1 LSELSIFRNFALNM
15 AIRWITRRTSP
26 VKNGLKHSKKE
37 KMTKKISDQKF
48 GIDLSKDRLLI
59 NEHRED
65 CRVPLREVTVKQ
77 ATNQL
82 LATGEIKKVI
92 SVIGAGKEATVLLAQ
107 EGATDDLI
115 CAKVWR
121 YFTSTSK
128 KRLQGTHHVTKEMMA
143 SIAAKQE
150 YWNLYGLHKVKIPVP
165 KPRYLLNNIMMMDF
179 ISIEE
184 DSLVPAPLL
193 SDVDISEYDDP
204 ENILYE
210 AIDIIA
216 HVFLDAHMVHGD
228 YSNDNLMI
236 NEDGLITM
244 DVSQSVL
251 YNQKTFINTPVR
263 LRIDKAVRYLL
274 RDITNLNKGFY
285 KYRITIDPEEVVQ
298 NIVRDLPEKLQE
310 YLDQSKSIL
319 PLSGYIPER
328 YMSKEM
334 LRSEVYHNRTGKRYQ
349 KRKR

>member
-1 LSELSIFRNFALNM
+1 
-15 AIRWITRRTSP
+15 
-26 VKNGLKHSKKE
+26 
-37 KMTKKISDQKF
+37 MTKKKIDQKF
-48 GIDLSKDRLLI
+48 GKNLSKDGHLM
-59 NEHRED
+59 NEYRED
-65 CRVPLREVTVKQ
+65 CRIPLREVTVKQ

-82 LATGEIKKVI
+82 LATSEIKKVF

-107 EGATDDLI
+107 EEATDELI
-115 CAKVWR
+115 CAKVFR
-121 YFTSTSK
+121 YFTNTIK

-143 SIAAKQE
+143 SLAAKQE
-150 YWNLYGLHKVKIPVP
+150 FWNLYGLHKVKIPVP

-179 ISIEE
+179 ISVEE

-193 SDVDISEYDDP
+193 SDVDINEFDDP
-204 ENILYE
+204 DNILYE

-236 NEDGLITM
+236 NEDGIVTM

-251 YNQKTFINTPVR
+251 YNQKTFIDTPAR
-263 LRIDKAVRYLL
+263 LRIDKAVGYLL

-285 KYRITIDPEEVVQ
+285 KYRITIEPEEVVQ

-310 YLDQSKSIL
+310 YLEQAKSLL
-319 PLSGYIPER
+319 PLSGYVPER
-328 YMSKEM
+328 YLFKEM
-334 LRSEVYHNRTGKRYQ
+334 VRSEVFQKRTRKRYQ
-349 KRKR
+349 KRKP